1 MDRRTRWK
9 KGVVYVDDKSIEYLT
24 FSLRA
29 ALLSYY
35 GYRPA
40 RTLANLLGDLSCKW
54 INAILM
60 ARCRI
65 VNDTPGSRRS
75 SLPGFSFSLS
85 RSLSL
90 SLFLSLSLS
99 RPPSVCS
106 RSLPNLPSLLQ
117 LSSCSHSRNIGF
129 SVASM
134 AVHKLS
140 SNPTRSSSP

>member
-1 MDRRTRWK
+1 MEKRRRLRRRQINR
-9 KGVVYVDDKSIEYLT
+9 VPYLLAACRS
-24 FSLRA
+24 SLILR
-29 ALLSYY
+29 LS
-35 GYRPA
+35 
-40 RTLANLLGDLSCKW
+40 SSSH
-54 INAILM
+54 
-60 ARCRI
+60 
-65 VNDTPGSRRS
+65 PGQSSRRS
-75 SLPGFSFSLS
+75 FVQMDQRNSDGSVSYRKRYSRIQTLFSSGFLF
-85 RSLSL
+85 LSL
-90 SLFLSLSLS
+90 SLALSLSLSLSLS

>member
-1 MDRRTRWK
+1 MEKRRRLRRRQINR
-9 KGVVYVDDKSIEYLT
+9 VPYLLAACRS
-24 FSLRA
+24 SLILR
-29 ALLSYY
+29 LS
-35 GYRPA
+35 
-40 RTLANLLGDLSCKW
+40 SSSH
-54 INAILM
+54 
-60 ARCRI
+60 
-65 VNDTPGSRRS
+65 PGQSSRRS
-75 SLPGFSFSLS
+75 FVQMDQRNSDGSVSYRKRYSRIQTLFSSGFLF
-85 RSLSL
+85 LSL
-90 SLFLSLSLS
+90 SLALALSLSLSLSLS